1 MKKFDAERLAPPG
14 FPFVTE
20 QALFWIGIAIAAC
33 YSFLFF
39 SSFSDALDT
48 LYLDYSGGR
57 RVLDSSAVMP
67 DFKELLGSSLYGFPT
82 VACST
87 IFFVVLHYTS
97 FSQGSKS
104 IYLMR
109 RLPDPWELHKRCL
122 TLPLLG
128 AVTALVLG
136 FVVLLL
142 YFGIYEIMTPNSCL
156 MPDQWA
162 KLWR

>member
-14 FPFVTE
+14 FPLVTE
-20 QALFWIGIAIAAC
+20 QALFWIGMALAAC
-33 YSFLFF
+33 YSLLFF
-39 SSFSDALDT
+39 PRFSDALNT
-48 LYLDYSGGR
+48 LYIDYGGGNTA
-57 RVLDSSAVMP
+57 LNPSAVMP
-67 DFKELLGSSLYGFPT
+67 DFKEVLGSSLYGFPT
-82 VACST
+82 VACSMT
-87 IFFVVLHYTS
+87 FFVLLHYTS

-136 FVVLLL
+136 FLVLLL
-142 YFGIYEIMTPNSCL
+142 YFGIYEMTTPDPCL
-156 MPDQWA
+156 TPDQWA